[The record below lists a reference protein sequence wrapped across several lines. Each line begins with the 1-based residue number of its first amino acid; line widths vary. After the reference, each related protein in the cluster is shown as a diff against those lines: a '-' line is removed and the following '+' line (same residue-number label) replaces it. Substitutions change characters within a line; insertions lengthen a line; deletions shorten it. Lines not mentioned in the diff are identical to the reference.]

1 MKTYSILSC
10 MISVGL
16 GAVLGRDATSLVFDP
31 DMGHQVLNMTSFSI
45 AHLHKGGLHVRAT
58 DAATKPQCFPEYG
71 IARLD
76 ETTSNIDHLNDAAAQ
91 DAVCVAE
98 PGTCARPS
106 HLGHSS
112 IFMCNQLDHPIQT
125 MCVDLIN
132 ATTALSTACR
142 FGNDYTYGYM
152 TNTTSGPDSYP
163 YVVALGDDYAFGS
176 H

>member
-1 MKTYSILSC
+1 MKKQDTPI
-10 MISVGL
+10 
-16 GAVLGRDATSLVFDP
+16 R
-31 DMGHQVLNMTSFSI
+31 
-45 AHLHKGGLHVRAT
+45 
-58 DAATKPQCFPEYG
+58 PQCFPEYG

-76 ETTSNIDHLNDAAAQ
+76 ETTSNIDHLDDVAAQ
-91 DAVCVAE
+91 DTVCVAP

-112 IFMCNQLDHPIQT
+112 IFMCNQVRFNVGDGPDTTTDKKPQLDHSIQT

-132 ATTALSTACR
+132 ATRTLSAACR
-142 FGNDYTYGYM
+142 FGNDYTYGYI

-176 H
+176 P